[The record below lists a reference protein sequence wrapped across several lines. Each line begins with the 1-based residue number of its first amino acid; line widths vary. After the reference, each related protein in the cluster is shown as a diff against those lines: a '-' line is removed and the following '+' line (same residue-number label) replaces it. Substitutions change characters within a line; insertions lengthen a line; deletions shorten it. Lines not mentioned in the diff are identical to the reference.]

1 MVLKLRAIKD
11 QRSKPKFIA
20 AISNILY
27 EPRSIL
33 TLLLKMPIKVELES
47 VIPTDQQIA
56 VLFEQLKK
64 RKHSIS
70 HEYLPVY
77 EEHEQFVKNSPYRS
91 WFIVKLSGSEQGN
104 VYVQFD
110 NSIGLNGLEDLDA
123 LVIQKILNLV
133 FDQVMPL
140 DPIPSVRYADF
151 FFNISINNTIL
162 MDKLTSIGYVQSG
175 VTYIPRKTLKN
186 DKD

>member
-1 MVLKLRAIKD
+1 M
-11 QRSKPKFIA
+11 
-20 AISNILY
+20 
-27 EPRSIL
+27 
-33 TLLLKMPIKVELES
+33 
-47 VIPTDQQIA
+47 
-56 VLFEQLKK
+56 
-64 RKHSIS
+64 
-70 HEYLPVY
+70 
-77 EEHEQFVKNSPYRS
+77 
-91 WFIVKLSGSEQGN
+91 SGSEQGN